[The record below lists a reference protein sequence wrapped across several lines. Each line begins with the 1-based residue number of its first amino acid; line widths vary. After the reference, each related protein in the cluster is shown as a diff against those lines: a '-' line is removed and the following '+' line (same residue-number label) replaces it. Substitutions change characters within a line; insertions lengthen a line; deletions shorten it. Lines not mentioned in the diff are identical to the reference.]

1 MRPVWR
7 GAQRGVSALI
17 VVLWGGGVVCQGAAR
32 RLVGLQ
38 KFLTRKIEGRA

>member
-7 GAQRGVSALI
+7 VAQLGVGALI
-17 VVLWGGGVVCQGAAR
+17 VLLWGGGVVCQGAAR